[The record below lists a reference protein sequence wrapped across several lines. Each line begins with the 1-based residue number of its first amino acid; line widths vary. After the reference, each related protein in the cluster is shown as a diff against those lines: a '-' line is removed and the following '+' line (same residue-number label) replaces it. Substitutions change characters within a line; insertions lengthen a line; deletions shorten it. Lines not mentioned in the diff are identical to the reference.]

1 MAAISNRERLLKD
14 KVIDKCWAYLNAN
27 FDNFSDNNKL
37 KILIALCTKSIPQE
51 VTGEVNHTV
60 EMPVIKLGS
69 RPLEFHIGSNWTA
82 GNAQYPAQ
90 AIADHWEV

>member
-51 VTGEVNHTV
+51 VNGEISHKVTQ
-60 EMPVIKLGS
+60 MPTIEKGNRL
-69 RPLEFHIGSNWTA
+69 LEYNIGN
-82 GNAQYPAQ
+82 N
-90 AIADHWEV
+90 

>member
-27 FDNFSDNNKL
+27 FDNFSEQNKL

-51 VTGEVNHTV
+51 VTGELTHKVV
-60 EMPVIKLGS
+60 EMPTIEKNNRL
-69 RPLEFHIGSNWTA
+69 LEYNIGN
-82 GNAQYPAQ
+82 N
-90 AIADHWEV
+90 